1 MEILKSGPMPLLKEI
16 TREKIQEK
24 FGLTQREL
32 YLLVGSNDARLF
44 MLNSFD
50 AISPDERC
58 RNLTGGLLVPEK
70 WLADHSGLTAE
81 EIRAFD
87 RGGEMEE
94 EAKCRLFAVKTTAV
108 RYFTF
113 TVFPVL
119 RKEYH
124 LQNWELS
131 SFLQEHPEALEGATL
146 PEETISPEKMLAED
160 MEYFCEK
167 TALPVSVVTKL
178 AKGEDPYRLLVTAAT
193 LRNLWESEKQAK
205 S

>member
-1 MEILKSGPMPLLKEI
+1 
-16 TREKIQEK
+16 
-24 FGLTQREL
+24 
-32 YLLVGSNDARLF
+32 
-44 MLNSFD
+44 
-50 AISPDERC
+50 
-58 RNLTGGLLVPEK
+58 
-70 WLADHSGLTAE
+70 
-81 EIRAFD
+81 
-87 RGGEMEE
+87 MEE

-167 TALPVSVVTKL
+167 TALPESVVAKL